1 MGNRRGTAEA
11 PTVSVLLAV
20 PREWHA
26 SPRRLATSIDSIL
39 SQTLPD
45 LELIVVDQ
53 GAACVPGLLLRYDD
67 PRLKHLCIGTAAAAW
82 EEGFG
87 ESSGRHIAL
96 LEAGDV
102 ASPTRLALQSTYL
115 DAHPATRLLGGVTRR
130 LQDGIPQ
137 RASGPRTASP
147 AMLAWLLTLGLPPA
161 PGCLML
167 PAQAAR
173 DLPGGLGRAGEGA
186 LDLCLRLSKAG
197 DVARLD
203 DMLTLIAGKP
213 AAGRSESTAETLLP
227 LYKAPFGEGAEQAAL
242 LVARHI
248 GAGEPADGAAT
259 LQALSRIFAG
269 LMEHAAAQAS
279 AADAAAIR
287 QHADRIWR
295 DVTQAAS
302 LRKRPRD
309 LPAPRALAAPT
320 ATGRLFST
328 LYEPCHADIADP
340 PTLFVVVD
348 TEAEFDWSKP
358 FTRDLTSVSAM
369 DDIER
374 GQVVFD
380 RYGLRPIYVIDYPV
394 ASQERGFSRLR
405 AIMQRDGCEIG
416 AHLHPWTT
424 PPFEEELCARNSY
437 PGNLDPA
444 LEERKL
450 AALMDMI
457 RCNFGISPVF
467 YKAGRYGFGPRTQLA
482 LERHGIKIDL
492 SVLPGA
498 DLRRRDGPD
507 FRALKPVLYRLAGTD
522 LLSLPM
528 TRSEV
533 GLLPAMA
540 RLGERA
546 QSLPGGSHLH
556 LPSVLSRLGIA
567 ETITLTPEGVTADE
581 QMRLI
586 RAMLK
591 RGHRQFVLHYHSPSL
606 SPGNTPYATDQSGA
620 RTVITRLEQ
629 VCRYFFEEVGGIPGY
644 PRDLLRT
651 PCAMV

>member
-20 PREWHA
+20 PGGWHE
-26 SPRRLATSIDSIL
+26 SPRRLAASIDSIL

-53 GAACVPGLLLRYDD
+53 GAACLPGLLFRYDD
-67 PRLKHLCIGTAAAAW
+67 PRLKHLSVGTAAAAW

-87 ESSGRHIAL
+87 ESVGRHIAL
-96 LEAGDV
+96 LEAGDI
-102 ASPTRLALQSTYL
+102 ACPTRLALQSAYL
-115 DAHPATRLLGGVTRR
+115 DAHPATMLLGSVTRS
-130 LQDGIPQ
+130 LQNGIPQ
-137 RASGPRTASP
+137 PASGPRTASP
-147 AMLAWLLTLGLPPA
+147 AMLAWLLSLGLPPA
-161 PGCLML
+161 SGCLML

-186 LDLCLRLSKAG
+186 LDLCLRLAEAG
-197 DVARLD
+197 PIARLN
-203 DMLTLIAGKP
+203 DMLTLVAGQPASGLAESIAD
-213 AAGRSESTAETLLP
+213 TLLP
-227 LYKAPFGEGAEQAAL
+227 LYEEPFGAEAADAAL
-242 LVARHI
+242 LIARHI
-248 GAGEPADGAAT
+248 GAREPVNGAGT
-259 LQALSRIFAG
+259 LQTLSRIFARVRDQ
-269 LMEHAAAQAS
+269 AAAQAC
-279 AADAAAIR
+279 AADGAAIC

-302 LRKRPRD
+302 HRK
-309 LPAPRALAAPT
+309 APRALAAHT
-320 ATGRLFST
+320 APGRLFDT
-328 LYEPCHADIADP
+328 LYEPCHTDIADP

-348 TEAEFDWSKP
+348 TEAEFDWSQP

-394 ASQERGFSRLR
+394 ASQERGFSKLR
-405 AIMQRDGCEIG
+405 AIMARDGCEIG

-450 AALMDMI
+450 ATLMQMI
-457 RCNFGISPVF
+457 RQNFGISPVF
-467 YKAGRYGFGPRTQLA
+467 YKAGRYGFGPQTQLA

-507 FRALKPVLYRLAGTD
+507 FRALKPVLYRIAGTD

-540 RLGERA
+540 RLGELA

-556 LPSVLSRLGIA
+556 LPSVLSRLRIA
-567 ETITLTPEGVTADE
+567 DTITLTPEGVTADE

-629 VCRYFFEEVGGIPGY
+629 VCRYFFEEIGGVPGY
-644 PRDLLRT
+644 PQDLLRT